1 MSNEKKFSRRDLLKI
16 SAAGAAGA
24 CVLDK
29 GIPAFAADKFPGAK
43 ATEFAELPPANAETY
58 NTACR
63 YCHVMCGYKVYVW
76 PKGTGRKPE
85 KEKFFPVEKM
95 RGDWPNPVFTIEA
108 KKNGKDVNIMVVP
121 DNKDVASGS
130 NYSVRGAFNA
140 QSLYSEKLPTRIRLK
155 KPMIRKGGKTGPLV
169 EVSWDEAI
177 EFTAYNLQ
185 KIIDK
190 HGPDAV
196 GAVYGDWGYL
206 QNTYAFL
213 KWLFTGIKSSTLA
226 GNGYLFWGDESWGL
240 ADVVGGGTRSFTVED
255 FEKTKLIFCAGK
267 NLKDTGS
274 SWYYNALSKGGMNKG
289 DIKMIFVDPRKTQMA
304 EDAVRSGGL
313 FLQINPGT
321 DAILGA
327 SLMHVLVKNDLYDKD
342 FVQKYA
348 TGFDTLKETV
358 LNSRF
363 APENAEKVTG
373 IPAAKIKTASE
384 MLAKYKG
391 QTMVLFEK
399 GIMHQVTGYENEV
412 SYSAMGIILGNAG
425 KPGACTSR
433 AGGHPRGTWA
443 DPPAPNGDS
452 AMRSICDKID
462 KGEVKALWSYISNI
476 YIQLPNLSKYKPQI
490 DKMFLVVNE
499 IYPTDTTAAADVV
512 FPAATW
518 GEWNCIQ
525 ASEDRRLHI
534 QQGFMDPPGDAKP
547 DWWIVAKLARRM
559 GLKGFDWKNE
569 QEIYEECN
577 VQTKG
582 DFTSDISEISW
593 SDLMKAGAN
602 GIQFPYRNRRSIS
615 RLYSP
620 ETEDVMGRRFK
631 HKDGK
636 AHLEPVK
643 ALVDFDP
650 YNHPLREKITEEYPF
665 WMIMHRANEIWNT
678 GYNFYNNGLNVPLT
692 QTLYERLPE
701 QTVCI
706 NPNDARTISAKSG
719 DWVTLT
725 SRNGSIK
732 AVARVSWL
740 TTPGVVDVMAL
751 YPKTESTPNM
761 VTSEKADPKLAEWDR
776 MVPVNIVK
784 IVMV

>member
-1 MSNEKKFSRRDLLKI
+1 MLKEKKLSRRDLLKI
-16 SAAGAAGA
+16 SAAGAAGV
-24 CVLDK
+24 CVLGKD
-29 GIPAFAADKFPGAK
+29 IPAFADTKFSAAK
-43 ATEFAELPPANAETY
+43 ATEFVELPPSNAEAY
-58 NTACR
+58 DTACR
-63 YCHVMCGYKVYVW
+63 YCHVMCGYKVYIW

-85 KEKFFPVEKM
+85 SEKFYPVEKM

-108 KKNGKDVNIMVVP
+108 KKNGKDVNIMIVP
-121 DNKDVASGS
+121 DQKDVASGS
-130 NYSVRGAFNA
+130 NYSVRGAFSA
-140 QSLYSEKLPTRIRLK
+140 QSLYSEKLPTKIRLK
-155 KPMIRKGGKTGPLV
+155 KPMIRKGGKTGVLT

-177 EFTAYNLQ
+177 EFTAYNFQ

-206 QNTYAFL
+206 QNTHAFL

-255 FEKTKLIFCAGK
+255 FTKTKCIFCAGK

-274 SWYYNALSKGGMNKG
+274 SWYYNALTKGGMNKG
-289 DIKMIFVDPRKTQMA
+289 DIKLIFIDPRKTQMA
-304 EDAVRSGGL
+304 DDAVKSGGL

-342 FVQKYA
+342 FVQKYT
-348 TGFDTLKETV
+348 TGFNTLKETV

-363 APENAEKVTG
+363 APENAENITG
-373 IPAAKIKTASE
+373 IPAAKIKAAAE

-399 GIMHQVTGYENEV
+399 GIMHQVVGYEHEV
-412 SYSAMGIILGNAG
+412 AYSGMGIIMGNAG

-452 AMRSICDKID
+452 AMRSICEKID
-462 KGEVKALWSYISNI
+462 KGEVKALWAYITNL
-476 YIQLPNLSKYKPQI
+476 YLQFPNQMKYRPKY

-499 IYPTDTTAAADVV
+499 IYPTETTEHADVV

-525 ASEDRRLHI
+525 ASEDRRLHLM
-534 QQGFMDPPGDAKP
+534 QAFMDAPGEAKP
-547 DWWIVAKLARRM
+547 DWWIVARLAKRM
-559 GLKGFDWKNE
+559 GLSGFDWQNE
-569 QEIYEECN
+569 QEIYEECRAR
-577 VQTKG
+577 TKG

-593 SDLMKAGAN
+593 KDLIKAGTN
-602 GIQFPYRNRRSIS
+602 GIQFPFKNGRSVS

-620 ETEDVMGRRFK
+620 ETEEVMGRRFK

-636 AHLEPVK
+636 AHLDPVK
-643 ALVDFDP
+643 ALTDFDP
-650 YNHPLREKITEEYPF
+650 YNHPLRDKITSEYPL

-692 QTLYERLPE
+692 PNIYERVSE
-701 QTVCI
+701 QTVSI
-706 NPNDARTISAKSG
+706 NPKDARTLGVKSG
-719 DWVTLT
+719 DWVMVN
-725 SRNGSIK
+725 SRNGSMK
-732 AVARVSWL
+732 AVVKVHDL
-740 TTPGVVDVMAL
+740 TAAGVVDVMSL
-751 YPKTESTPNM
+751 YPKAESTPNM
-761 VTSEKADPKLAEWDR
+761 VTNEKADPKLAEWDR
-776 MVPVNIVK
+776 MVPVSVRK
-784 IVMV
+784 V